1 MFSKTGGIAALVPH
15 AFLQERLHVIS
26 EAHCWMFK
34 EHWAKPVTRKVG
46 ESIQIEFTG
55 CSDGVEKHS
64 KMVTWK
70 NENESP
76 VVI

>member
-1 MFSKTGGIAALVPH
+1 
-15 AFLQERLHVIS
+15 
-26 EAHCWMFK
+26 MFK